1 MKRVRATLRLLPDSA
16 SSGSGDSNGLR
27 VRISRS
33 VAEKLSIGESATD
46 NTLALVAPEN
56 VSLTCPGLFVDY
68 VVVGDR
74 EVPGSTSSANT
85 VALFVTRDFLN
96 RRRGWEDGQAVDVLC
111 GVRCPRLTKVS
122 LLARSADAYTKLN
135 GADLWEA
142 LGGGVGGSEGVLC
155 RMDDSLAAFG
165 GDTVLVVDCEPTR
178 QGLIVAETEVVVI
191 RPSLE
196 YTPAGDGAPC
206 DDIVRLAGTILY
218 TSRILQSTHR
228 TKRDRSVAAGIAA
241 SARRRT
247 PGFLRVHILP
257 QLPEH
262 EIPTTADPLNCVFLS
277 QSTMAALGLSEGS
290 WAQAWLQEQG
300 GRSTTSSE
308 PQLKRAVAIWSMERL
323 HMMESEL
330 ASGVT
335 QDDAAYLSPHLWF
348 HLHDRDRPA
357 LLVRPTARLHLEPL
371 AGSSK
376 GSLPASAQEF
386 HLAIVRSPLYS
397 HTIECTELLKEH
409 FSRPRYI
416 CSGDIITINLHG
428 LPCSEE
434 YLPDGSSQRHHV
446 VFFKATQLVGPDN
459 NVPGY
464 FCDTNTRLYQA
475 GTKGCYVPAA
485 MAAYHR
491 PWAPHPIWDAPQ
503 PPHLAPIVERLQSIL
518 LPFLQS
524 GPLRERVPPCVL
536 LSGSHGCGKHTT
548 LTALTRSLG
557 LHHYQVSAAMMY
569 STVHC

>member
-308 PQLKRAVAIWSMERL
+308 PQLK
-323 HMMESEL
+323 
-330 ASGVT
+330 
-335 QDDAAYLSPHLWF
+335 
-348 HLHDRDRPA
+348 
-357 LLVRPTARLHLEPL
+357 
-371 AGSSK
+371 
-376 GSLPASAQEF
+376 
-386 HLAIVRSPLYS
+386 
-397 HTIECTELLKEH
+397 
-409 FSRPRYI
+409 
-416 CSGDIITINLHG
+416 
-428 LPCSEE
+428 
-434 YLPDGSSQRHHV
+434 
-446 VFFKATQLVGPDN
+446 
-459 NVPGY
+459 
-464 FCDTNTRLYQA
+464 
-475 GTKGCYVPAA
+475 
-485 MAAYHR
+485 
-491 PWAPHPIWDAPQ
+491 
-503 PPHLAPIVERLQSIL
+503 
-518 LPFLQS
+518 
-524 GPLRERVPPCVL
+524 
-536 LSGSHGCGKHTT
+536 
-548 LTALTRSLG
+548 
-557 LHHYQVSAAMMY
+557 
-569 STVHC
+569 